1 MTAVSEVVWRPD
13 RATVEHANATRL
25 VRRAGVADFAELVRR
40 SQEDPA
46 WFWPLAVEDL
56 GLEFSQP
63 WTQVLDDSRGPAWT
77 TWFVGAT
84 LNIAHNCVH
93 RWAVSR
99 PDGIAA
105 VGLAEDGARREVTF
119 AELSRDVTRLAE
131 QLVSLGVEPGDRVG
145 IFLPMSPEVAVASHA
160 IAHIGAIQVPI
171 FSGFAAPAVA
181 QRLQASEAK
190 VVITQQE
197 SSRRGKTV
205 PMLPDPRRGDARVA
219 ERRARRAR
227 AVRPRRVSRRAA
239 AAAGRLRA
247 PVPPH
252 LHLGHDREAEG
263 RRARARR
270 LPRLDRARG
279 RVSSRRARR
288 RRRALRDRHGLDH
301 GPVDRRRR
309 RRARRHDRLCRRR
322 ARLATSTSALDNGA
336 GRNA

>member
-1 MTAVSEVVWRPD
+1 MAAVSEVVWRPD

-40 SQEDPA
+40 SQDDPA

-93 RWAVSR
+93 RWAASR

-105 VGLAEDGARREVTF
+105 VGLREDGSRREVTF

-131 QLVSLGVEPGDRVG
+131 HLVSLGVAPGDRVG

-181 QRLQASEAK
+181 QRLEASDAK
-190 VVITQQE
+190 VVITQRE
-197 SSRRGKTV
+197 SFRRGKPV
-205 PMLPDPRRGDARVA
+205 PMLAILEEAMDAADSTADV
-219 ERRARRAR
+219 
-227 AVRPRRVSRRAA
+227 VP
-239 AAAGRLRA
+239 A
-247 PVPPH
+247 PFE
-252 LHLGHDREAEG
+252 LDG
-263 RRARARR
+263 
-270 LPRLDRARG
+270 LPGLLP
-279 RVSSRRARR
+279 
-288 RRRALRDRHGLDH
+288 ALEVESEQPYL
-301 GPVDRRRR
+301 
-309 RRARRHDRLCRRR
+309 LTY
-322 ARLATSTSALDNGA
+322 TSGTT
-336 GRNA
+336 

>member
-93 RWAVSR
+93 RWAVVPAGR
-99 PDGIAA
+99 HRRRR
-105 VGLAEDGARREVTF
+105 ARRGRRPPRGDVRR
-119 AELSRDVTRLAE
+119 ALARRDATRGAARLARRRAGRPRRH
-131 QLVSLGVEPGDRVG
+131 LPADVARGRRRLARDRAHRRDPGADLLR
-145 IFLPMSPEVAVASHA
+145 LRRARRR
-160 IAHIGAIQVPI
+160 
-171 FSGFAAPAVA
+171 AAPAGERGEGRDHAAGVVA
-181 QRLQASEAK
+181 PRQDGADAS
-190 VVITQQE
+190 
-197 SSRRGKTV
+197 
-205 PMLPDPRRGDARVA
+205 DPRRGDARVA

-227 AVRPRRVSRRAA
+227 AVRPRRASRRAA

-252 LHLGHDREAEG
+252 LHLGHDRQAEG

-309 RRARRHDRLCRRR
+309 RRARRHDRFCRRR
-322 ARLATSTSALDNGA
+322 ARLADTTSALDNGA
-336 GRNA
+336 RKNA